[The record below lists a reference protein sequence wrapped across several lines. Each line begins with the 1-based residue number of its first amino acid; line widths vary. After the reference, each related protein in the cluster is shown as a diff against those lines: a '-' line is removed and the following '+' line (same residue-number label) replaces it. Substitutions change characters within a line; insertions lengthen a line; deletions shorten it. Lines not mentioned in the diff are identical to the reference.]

1 MKWFALESTAMPSAA
16 MPCCAMQ
23 LQDSESSRGVQ
34 GAVEVWEYSQRQI
47 NLFRESEEGGARAVK
62 FRHVPFS
69 YIPVVRPRHSLL
81 LITTLARCSSHQRP
95 LRF

>member
-1 MKWFALESTAMPSAA
+1 MPSAA
-16 MPCCAMQ
+16 MPCCAMHSPS
-23 LQDSESSRGVQ
+23 DSDSSRGVQ

-47 NLFRESEEGGARAVK
+47 NLFRESEGAGARAVK

-81 LITTLARCSSHQRP
+81 LITTLSRCSSHQRP
-95 LRF
+95 LHF

>member
-1 MKWFALESTAMPSAA
+1 MPSAA

-23 LQDSESSRGVQ
+23 SPSDSDSSLRAQ

-62 FRHVPFS
+62 FWHVPFS
-69 YIPVVRPRHSLL
+69 WFPVVRPRHSLL
-81 LITTLARCSSHQRP
+81 LIITLSRCSSHERP
-95 LRF
+95 LHI